1 MMSKASK
8 LLLIFLLLLS
18 KQALSN
24 NIDDLKTD
32 RDVNEFVKAINPE
45 FVKDKYVKFEI
56 RSTDSIAKDL
66 SCNGIF
72 ESWHIR
78 NWEKADITND
88 GLTDLVFVAHWSDYI
103 SYALIDK
110 GDNNFELIRFS
121 KNPFEH
127 CELIKA
133 VKEGLNNYV
142 KIFRKT
148 LEPDTAN
155 KELFNYK
162 EVIIIDTLVYK
173 FNDFIELGHS
183 ENIKNDIESIQINT
197 STCDGTCPAFILK
210 LSKNGTANFEGIAY
224 TKHLGKSS
232 KRLPKASFKEISA
245 VANYID
251 VRSLKDNY
259 EVAWTD
265 YPTATLTVKFTDQ
278 STKVI
283 RDYGLQGT
291 FGLSA
296 IYSKMMKIGTEWK

>member
-1 MMSKASK
+1 M
-8 LLLIFLLLLS
+8 LLS

-24 NIDDLKTD
+24 KIDDLKTD
-32 RDVNEFVKAINPE
+32 RDVNEFVKAMNPK

-56 RSTDSIAKDL
+56 RATDSIAKDL
-66 SCNGIF
+66 NCNGIF
-72 ESWHIR
+72 ENWHIR

-88 GLTDLVFVAHWSDYI
+88 GLTDLVFVAHWYDYI

-110 GDNNFELIRFS
+110 GDNNFKLIRFS

-133 VKEGLNNYV
+133 VKAGPNNYV

-148 LEPDTAN
+148 QEPDMAN
-155 KELFNYK
+155 KEPFNYK
-162 EVIIIDTLVYK
+162 EVIIMDTLVFK
-173 FNDFIELGHS
+173 FNDFIELSRS
-183 ENIKNDIESIQINT
+183 ENARNDIESIEINT
-197 STCDGTCPAFILK
+197 STCDGSCPAFILK
-210 LSKNGTANFEGIAY
+210 LSKNGTANFEGIAF

-251 VRSLKDNY
+251 VRSLKDHYAVN
-259 EVAWTD
+259 WTD
-265 YPTATLTVKFTDQ
+265 DQTATLTVIFSDQ

-283 RDYGLQGT
+283 TDYGLQGT

-296 IYSKMMKIGTEWK
+296 VYSKMMKIGTEWN